1 MAKSENIKSVKELL
15 KNILRILEIH
25 SFFFL
30 NIMLLYTTLKIFN
43 NDVFL
48 VECFVLYLVVVI
60 LVQEVVKDAFVMII
74 K

>member
-25 SFFFL
+25 SFFFFL

-48 VECFVLYLVVVI
+48 VACFICFVSSCSY
-60 LVQEVVKDAFVMII
+60 FSSRGC
-74 K
+74 

>member
-25 SFFFL
+25 SFF

-48 VECFVLYLVVVI
+48 VECFI
-60 LVQEVVKDAFVMII
+60 CFVSSCSYFSSRGC
-74 K
+74 